1 MFSIVVAYD
10 RNRVIGINNQLPWR
24 LPADLAHVKRTTM
37 GKVLI
42 MGRKT
47 FDSIGRALPGRV
59 NIVLTK
65 DKSWSHEGVQVF
77 HTKEE
82 IIRFAEQSDKECII
96 FGGQALFEMFM
107 PYVSKIYLTYIDS
120 EFEGDTY
127 FPQVDFEEGWEQL
140 SSVKGPK
147 DEKNPYDYYF
157 QEYRRMTPIS

>member
-1 MFSIVVAYD
+1 MFSIVVAFD
-10 RNRVIGINNQLPWR
+10 RNRVIGLNNQLPWR
-24 LPADLAHVKRTTM
+24 LPADLAHVKKTTM

-47 FDSIGRALPGRV
+47 FDSIGRPLSGRV
-59 NIVLTK
+59 NVVLTN
-65 DKSWSHEGVQVF
+65 DPSWSHEGVEVF

-82 IIRFAEQSDKECII
+82 IMEFAEQTDKECVI

-107 PYVSKIYLTYIDS
+107 PYVMKVYLTFIDE

-127 FPQVDFEEGWEQL
+127 FPPVNFQEGWEQV